1 MCARMSLIKADRIPG
16 RFPAFRLARPVGAR
30 YNVAPTQDV
39 LALRADAGGEV
50 APMRWGLV
58 PAWSEDAKGGGR
70 LVNARAET
78 IATKPAFR
86 EAVRQRRAVV
96 FADGYYEWA
105 NAGGGKQPY
114 HFTVDGGEVFAF
126 AAIWDRWGRRDAEL
140 ETCAIATVPGNEA
153 SAFIDHD
160 RMPAILA
167 DEAAI
172 AQWLDG
178 DLERALA
185 TLVPFDPGRIRAVPV
200 SAAMNRTSFEDP
212 RAIEPIVLAE
222 PLRLF

>member
-1 MCARMSLIKADRIPG
+1 MSLIKADRIPE
-16 RFPAFRLARPVGAR
+16 RFPAFRLSRPFAAR
-30 YNVAPTQDV
+30 YNLAPTQDV
-39 LALRADAGGEV
+39 LALRADAGGEI

-58 PAWSEDAKGGGR
+58 PAWSEDTRGGGR

-86 EAVRQRRAVV
+86 QAVRERRAVV

-105 NAGGGKQPY
+105 NVGGGKQPY

-126 AAIWDRWGRRDAEL
+126 AAIWDRWGTSEAEL

-167 DEAAI
+167 DEASI
-172 AQWLDG
+172 AQWLAG
-178 DLERALA
+178 DLDTALA
-185 TLVPFDPGRIRAVPV
+185 ALAPFDPTRIQAAPV
-200 SAAMNRTSFEDP
+200 SAAMNRTSFEDA
-212 RAIEPIVLAE
+212 RAVDPIVLAE